1 MCLVFDKR
9 SRELLQT
16 YVKLL
21 NYADYGKDVFYKS
34 EEGKSD
40 ETNQRV
46 EGYGDKA
53 EMQ

>member
-1 MCLVFDKR
+1 MVRTF
-9 SRELLQT
+9 
-16 YVKLL
+16 
-21 NYADYGKDVFYKS
+21 FYKS